1 VRRARALHRRVHIA
15 IRTSHIVMAILTI
28 GVMYAVFFGVG
39 WLAARKVKEGSAAD
53 FIVAGRAMPLW
64 VATLTMTATW
74 VDGGYLLGTAEGA
87 YKSSLALGIQG
98 GVCYGISL
106 MLGGV
111 FFARRMRACRYTTLI
126 DPFEARFG
134 RKWAAVLSLPAMLAE
149 TFWSAE
155 LLVAL
160 GSTFGVVLGTD
171 LTTAILVSAV
181 VVTLYTMIGGMWSVA
196 YTDVFQLLLVL
207 VGLAAAL
214 PPALHAVGG
223 LQVAWHGY
231 MAARPDH
238 GGLLPPLAAHGSF
251 WTRQAIVSWWDV
263 SLMLMLG
270 GIPWNCYFQRVLSCR
285 SPRAA
290 QWHSILSG
298 LLTIAL
304 TVPPLLLGVCVF
316 AYKWP
321 PDLAARLA
329 AQPADAMPLLL
340 KHVLPPVIGLLG
352 LGAIVGAVT
361 SSFSSSILS
370 AASMFSWNTCKRL
383 LWPDLSLTHLKR
395 IIRGSIA
402 VLGGAAVVLALKVES
417 VQALWFFTSD
427 LVFVLLFPQL
437 VYALFDRKTN
447 LAGSCTA
454 FAVSLLLRL
463 GGGEPLFGIP
473 PLIRYPE
480 IVNAVIPLD
489 VARWYDP
496 QTGALLF
503 PFKTLAAATGLVLI
517 PLISRMTAR
526 FSEWPSSGASRLPRR
541 SGDGRRRTPTGQP
554 RGRSL

>member
-1 VRRARALHRRVHIA
+1 MPIVSIAL
-15 IRTSHIVMAILTI
+15 
-28 GVMYAVFFGVG
+28 MYAAFFLVG
-39 WLAARKVKEGSAAD
+39 WLAARKIREGTAAD
-53 FIVAGRAMPLW
+53 FMIAGRAMPLW

-87 YKSSLALGIQG
+87 WRSSLASGIQG

-106 MLGGV
+106 ILGGL
-111 FFARRMRACRYTTLI
+111 FFARRMRACGFTTLI

-134 RKWAAVLSLPAMLAE
+134 RRWAAVLSLPAMAAE

-171 LTTAILVSAV
+171 LTTAILVSAA

-196 YTDVFQLLLVL
+196 YTDVFQLAIVVL
-207 VGLAAAL
+207 GLAIAL

-223 LQVAWHGY
+223 LQTAWSGY
-231 MAARPDH
+231 MAARSEQ
-238 GGLLPPLAAHGSF
+238 GGLLPPLAPHGSF
-251 WTRQAIVSWWDV
+251 WTRQSIVSWWDV

-270 GIPWNCYFQRVLSCR
+270 GIPWNCYFQRVLACATPTR
-285 SPRAA
+285 A
-290 QWHSILSG
+290 QWHSIFAG

-316 AYKWP
+316 AYGWP
-321 PDLAARLA
+321 PDLAARFA
-329 AQPADAMPLLL
+329 GQPADALPLLL
-340 KHVLPPVIGLLG
+340 KYMVPPAAGLLG

-370 AASMFSWNTCKRL
+370 AASMFGWNTCKRL
-383 LWPDLSLTHLKR
+383 LWPDLSLRSLKR
-395 IIRGSIA
+395 ILRGSIA
-402 VLGGAAVVLALKVES
+402 ILGGAAVVLALKVES

-437 VYALFDRKTN
+437 VYALFDRKAN

-454 FAVSLLLRL
+454 FAVSLVLRL

-473 PLIRYPE
+473 PIIPYPQ
-480 IVNAVIPLD
+480 IASAVIPLD
-489 VARWYDP
+489 VARWYEP

-503 PFKTLAAATGLVLI
+503 PFKTIAAATGVVLI
-517 PLISRMTAR
+517 PLVSRLTAR
-526 FSEWPSSGASRLPRR
+526 WSAARALAAPIQT
-541 SGDGRRRTPTGQP
+541 TPA
-554 RGRSL
+554 

>member
-1 VRRARALHRRVHIA
+1 
-15 IRTSHIVMAILTI
+15 MPILSI
-28 GVMYAVFFGVG
+28 GLMYAAFFVVG
-39 WLAARKVKEGSAAD
+39 WLAARKIREGTAAD
-53 FIVAGRAMPLW
+53 FMIAGRAMPLW

-87 YKSSLALGIQG
+87 WRSSLASGIQG

-106 MLGGV
+106 ILGGL
-111 FFARRMRACRYTTLI
+111 FFARRMRTCGFTTLI

-134 RKWAAVLSLPAMLAE
+134 RRWAAVLSLPAMAAE

-196 YTDVFQLLLVL
+196 YTDVFQLAIVVL
-207 VGLAAAL
+207 GLAVAL

-223 LQVAWHGY
+223 LQTAWSGY
-231 MAARPDH
+231 MAARPEQ
-238 GGLLPPLAAHGSF
+238 GGLLPPLVPHGSF
-251 WTRQAIVSWWDV
+251 WTRQSIVSWWDV

-270 GIPWNCYFQRVLSCR
+270 GIPWNCYFQRVLACR
-285 SPRAA
+285 TPARA
-290 QWHSILSG
+290 QWHSIFAG

-316 AYKWP
+316 AYAWP
-321 PDLAARLA
+321 AHLVARLA
-329 AQPADAMPLLL
+329 QQPADALPLLL
-340 KHVLPPVIGLLG
+340 KYMVPPAAGLLG

-370 AASMFSWNTCKRL
+370 AASMFGWNTCKRL
-383 LWPDLSLTHLKR
+383 LWPDLSLRALKR
-395 IIRGSIA
+395 ILRGSIGI
-402 VLGGAAVVLALKVES
+402 LGGAAVVLALKVES

-437 VYALFDRKTN
+437 IYALFDRKTN

-454 FAVSLLLRL
+454 FAVSLVLRL

-473 PLIRYPE
+473 PIIPYPQ
-480 IVNAVIPLD
+480 IASAIIPLD

-503 PFKTLAAATGLVLI
+503 PFKTIAAATGVLLI
-517 PLISRMTAR
+517 PLVSRLTAR
-526 FSEWPSSGASRLPRR
+526 WSAARALAAPIQT
-541 SGDGRRRTPTGQP
+541 TPA
-554 RGRSL
+554 